1 MADLDKQRQ
10 ADDERAAEARRNL
23 EAWEAKSR
31 VRTERRP
38 QMPSLIESMRQ
49 QLEEAKAALAAAAP
63 EGELPLLTQARR
75 LEQQTLVDLLQSQLE
90 VLRGE
95 QANYE
100 SLSELFPLQRDLL
113 TRNRNQA
120 EKRLESWQAVMA
132 EARRQESARQTQEAR
147 EKLRNAHPT
156 LRTLAEQNSTLT
168 LRRKEIQEFLETKT
182 LALQQTS
189 AALKSVEERFRRVQT
204 KELRAGLTTAIGL
217 LLRSEKNQIPDK
229 GEIGRAHV

>member
-1 MADLDKQRQ
+1 MEFRRVLFRSRLLKHYQRSTEQVQQKADADRRLADLKAEREGAPEQLGLVREQLAQTPVLAEPGLQPGISVADLDKQRQ

-132 EARRQESARQTQEAR
+132 EARRQESARQTQEA
-147 EKLRNAHPT
+147 
-156 LRTLAEQNSTLT
+156 Q
-168 LRRKEIQEFLETKT
+168 
-182 LALQQTS
+182 
-189 AALKSVEERFRRVQT
+189 
-204 KELRAGLTTAIGL
+204 
-217 LLRSEKNQIPDK
+217 
-229 GEIGRAHV
+229 IGRAHV